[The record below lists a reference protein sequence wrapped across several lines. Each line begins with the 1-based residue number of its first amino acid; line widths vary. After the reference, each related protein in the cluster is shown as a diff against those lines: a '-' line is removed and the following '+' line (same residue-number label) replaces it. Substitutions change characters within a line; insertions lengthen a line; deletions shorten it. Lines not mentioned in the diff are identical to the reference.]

1 MLNDLQILE
10 RVYDLATKLNSIVID
25 ILDINL
31 SILGPISRLAI
42 VGIKLIIKYFHNI
55 FPKVWFSIC
64 YFVDDKLFGLG
75 P

>member
-42 VGIKLIIKYFHNI
+42 VGIKLIIKSNNI
-55 FPKVWFSIC
+55 
-64 YFVDDKLFGLG
+64 
-75 P
+75 